1 MRLSIILPCL
11 NEIRHGYL
19 DRIITNLAAQL
30 VPSNCEKEII
40 AVVSAS
46 NDGTDLV
53 LDEYARRSPEIKVLR
68 SQATNRA
75 QRLNDG
81 IAVSTGDIILLHHPA
96 TLLPEFIA
104 LQLIEQTL
112 ASGIPSG
119 NPSGIKWGAFSHSFD
134 FTHWLLHFTSWYSD
148 NIRVKQKGV
157 VYLDHCPFINRQF
170 LAAVGNVPDLDIFE
184 DTVLSDRLRQFS
196 KPLLAQGKVIT
207 SARRFH
213 QRGIY
218 RHAMLN
224 QVLKMCYHFNIDPNW
239 LNRLYEQKA
248 SINVKYGNTLPI
260 KQFENENE
268 K

>member
-19 DRIITNLAAQL
+19 DRIITNLVAQL
-30 VPSNCEKEII
+30 VPPNCEKEII

-53 LDEYARRSPEIKVLR
+53 LDEYAKRSPEIKVLR

-96 TLLPEFIA
+96 TLLPELIA

-112 ASGIPSG
+112 AAGSPSG
-119 NPSGIKWGAFSHSFD
+119 VQWGAFSHSFD

-148 NIRVKQKGV
+148 NMRVKQKGI
-157 VYLDHCPFINRQF
+157 VYLDHCPFINRQI
-170 LAAVGNVPDLDIFE
+170 LAEVGNVPDLDIFE

-224 QVLKMCYHFNIDPNW
+224 QILKICYHFNIDPNW

-248 SINVKYGNTLPI
+248 SINVKYDQ
-260 KQFENENE
+260 KV